1 MALKVVFCWTDI
13 SGYMAASW
21 RALAALPEIDLFVIA
36 FQAKTETA
44 FADQVMEGISSHLL
58 DLKNR
63 HDDRHIKTLVNA
75 QNADVIV
82 LNGWFHRPYRHLA
95 TATEFRDKAFVLTM
109 DTPWWGTWKQHLAPY
124 LLRPFIRRMAQV
136 VVTGERSWQYAW
148 RLGFSP
154 ERIQKGLYGIDF
166 DALSPLWAER
176 RAHWPQSFLYIG
188 RYNSVKGID
197 VMVQAYRHYYQTVKH
212 PWPLVCCG
220 QGDLAHLL
228 ENQPGIKNLG
238 FVQPQQMLSQFST
251 AGTLVLPSRF
261 DPWPLALVEAAA
273 AGLPILCT
281 EACGSAVELVRQG
294 YNGWTVPSNNIEAL
308 SQGFATIQQNYSNL
322 PTWGQR
328 AQVFAAA
335 YSASLWAERWGYQLK
350 ALIAAT

>member
-1 MALKVVFCWTDI
+1 MGLKVVFCWTDI
-13 SGYMAASW
+13 SGYMAACW
-21 RALAALPEIDLFVIA
+21 RALVASPEIDSFVVA

-44 FADQVMEGISSHLL
+44 FSDQLMEGIPCHLL
-58 DLKNR
+58 DLEKR
-63 HDDRHIKTLVNA
+63 HDFSHIKSLA
-75 QNADVIV
+75 KEQNPDVIV
-82 LNGWFHRPYRHLA
+82 LNGWFHRPYYRLA
-95 TATEFRDKAFVLTM
+95 FASEFRDTNFVLTM

-124 LLRPFIRRMAQV
+124 LLRPFLQRMSQV

-148 RLGFSP
+148 RLGMPP
-154 ERIQKGLYGIDF
+154 ERIYKGLYGIDF

-176 RAHWPQSFLYIG
+176 QAYWPKSFLYIG

-197 VMVQAYRHYYQTVKH
+197 VMVQAYRQYCQTVKD

-238 FVQPQQMLSQFST
+238 FVQPQQVLNQLGA

-273 AGLPILCT
+273 AGLPVLCT

-294 YNGWTVPSNNIEAL
+294 YNGWTVSSHNVEAL
-308 SQGFATIQQNYSNL
+308 SQGFATIQHNYDYL

-328 AQVFAAA
+328 AQIFAAA
-335 YSASLWAERWGYQLK
+335 YSTSLWAERWQHQLK
-350 ALIAAT
+350 ALTTAI